1 MVSKCLCFFFPTIFS
16 SSPFEKSY
24 QLLACNEE
32 ASKRR
37 NCFMKCLDL
46 MKIESTR
53 PLMGNS
59 LSEISKRKMVR
70 IKFYRNI

>member
-1 MVSKCLCFFFPTIFS
+1 
-16 SSPFEKSY
+16 
-24 QLLACNEE
+24 
-32 ASKRR
+32 
-37 NCFMKCLDL
+37 MKCLDL